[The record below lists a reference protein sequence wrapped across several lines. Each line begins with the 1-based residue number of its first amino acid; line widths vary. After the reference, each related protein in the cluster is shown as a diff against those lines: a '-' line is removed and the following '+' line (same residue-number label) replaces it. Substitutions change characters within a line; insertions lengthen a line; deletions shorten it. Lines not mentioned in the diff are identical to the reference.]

1 MKEARYRGPRSSLGG
16 RLQGE
21 RRGSKGAENRGLRSR
36 CRCPRFEP
44 PGARFCAGP
53 IRAVGPRGTM
63 SCGGGREV
71 DDEACCSARGLRTPG
86 DTTDCS
92 ESGLSFHSVSGDDS
106 VTEAQGYEADFEP
119 PLESKYECPIC
130 LMALR
135 EPVQTPCGHRF
146 CRACILHSMR
156 DAGPKCP
163 VDNAVLHEGQLFP
176 DNFAKREIL
185 SLTVRCPNKP
195 CGHRGELRA
204 LQEHQLRCEY
214 AQVPCVRCE
223 MPVCRRDLAK
233 HEEQECMRRI
243 VTCLHCCEKMAY
255 QDSKNHEQMCPLVVV
270 NCKHCQQEL
279 IREQLGPH
287 LEVDCQQAQV
297 PCTFSPLGCEAQMV
311 RSLLAAHMHEHTQ
324 VHMRL
329 LANGLKILRIQ
340 VGQGAQPSSAAG
352 SSAPPNSLSW
362 LSSTSG
368 GDVQTAGASRS
379 QGLRDRAACDCAQEL
394 DRLREITR
402 TLEERVILQLH
413 QIRELSAKTDNQQ
426 GLLAEATRL
435 VRSLEARVAESESRL
450 CAGIFTWRVERFSR
464 LLPGG
469 LASGFASDGMH
480 PDAPAVMHSS
490 GFYTGVPGYRLCLRL
505 QVLSG
510 REVPAGAASPG
521 VLLAGRQPHLALF
534 VHLLQGDYDHRLPW
548 PFNGRIRISVVD
560 QCERDSVHVT
570 EMMDADPQLSA
581 FQRPSVHRNPKGF
594 GYMNFM
600 DINTLHHR
608 SYLRDDCLVV
618 RCEVMTT
625 LGPGGLQQQGLL
637 LEDPPRPPNQPENV
651 PHSMG

>member
-1 MKEARYRGPRSSLGG
+1 
-16 RLQGE
+16 
-21 RRGSKGAENRGLRSR
+21 
-36 CRCPRFEP
+36 
-44 PGARFCAGP
+44 
-53 IRAVGPRGTM
+53 M

-106 VTEAQGYEADFEP
+106 ATEAQGYEADFEP

-297 PCTFSPLGCEAQMV
+297 PCTFSPLGCEAQ
-311 RSLLAAHMHEHTQ
+311 

-510 REVPAGAASPG
+510 RE
-521 VLLAGRQPHLALF
+521 
-534 VHLLQGDYDHRLPW
+534 
-548 PFNGRIRISVVD
+548 
-560 QCERDSVHVT
+560 CERDSVHVT

>member
-1 MKEARYRGPRSSLGG
+1 
-16 RLQGE
+16 
-21 RRGSKGAENRGLRSR
+21 
-36 CRCPRFEP
+36 
-44 PGARFCAGP
+44 
-53 IRAVGPRGTM
+53 M
-63 SCGGGREV
+63 SCGSGREV
-71 DDEACCSARGLRTPG
+71 DNEACCSARGLRTPG
-86 DTTDCS
+86 DTTDYS

-106 VTEAQGYEADFEP
+106 ATEAQGYEADFEP

-185 SLTVRCPNKP
+185 SLT
-195 CGHRGELRA
+195 
-204 LQEHQLRCEY
+204 EHQLRCEY
-214 AQVPCVRCE
+214 A
-223 MPVCRRDLAK
+223 
-233 HEEQECMRRI
+233 
-243 VTCLHCCEKMAY
+243 
-255 QDSKNHEQMCPLVVV
+255 
-270 NCKHCQQEL
+270 
-279 IREQLGPH
+279 QLGPH

-297 PCTFSPLGCEAQMV
+297 PCTFSPLGCEA
-311 RSLLAAHMHEHTQ
+311 Q

-379 QGLRDRAACDCAQEL
+379 QGSRDRAACDCAQEL

-402 TLEERVILQLH
+402 TLEERVVLQLH

-510 REVPAGAASPG
+510 RE
-521 VLLAGRQPHLALF
+521 
-534 VHLLQGDYDHRLPW
+534 
-548 PFNGRIRISVVD
+548 
-560 QCERDSVHVT
+560 CERDSVHVT

-618 RCEVMTT
+618 RCEVVTT